1 MFPRGPLAL
10 ALLVQPPLDGGDG
23 EGSGGSCYGHVLL
36 DSRPDPVQGLLHARA
51 QLGAPVIGGGRRAD
65 DQPADPTDRS
75 SDSVR
80 LGDQLASGLGDG
92 RGGEERHV
100 GDGLLEAAQ
109 AVELPDRLL
118 HVAAVATRLGLD
130 QEPDRPALHLAED
143 GEIQDAAVDAWC
155 RVNGA
160 DLDLGQPGEGFGDGV

>member
-1 MFPRGPLAL
+1 MP
-10 ALLVQPPLDGGDG
+10 
-23 EGSGGSCYGHVLL
+23 
-36 DSRPDPVQGLLHARA
+36 A
-51 QLGAPVIGGGRRAD
+51 QLVASVIGGGHRAD

-75 SDSVR
+75 SDSVG

-92 RGGEERHV
+92 RGGEERQV

-118 HVAAVATRLGLD
+118 HVAGVAARLGLD

-143 GEIQDAAVDAWC
+143 GEIQDAAVDAWF